1 MWKLH
6 HFAIAYVKLSEPQQ
20 AFFDYLDF
28 LLAEMLEFIS
38 KFHFSYLIC
47 FALIISIIISGQF
60 HFFNW
65 IKFSFWFSRMLH
77 SNQAPVLDLMFTEQK
92 ITIHNV
98 RLFLGII
105 KRRTN
110 TVINRLNYSDQPS
123 KVLAKRDRVPKFNI
137 SDAIASLSASPSP
150 HK

>member
-1 MWKLH
+1 
-6 HFAIAYVKLSEPQQ
+6 
-20 AFFDYLDF
+20 
-28 LLAEMLEFIS
+28 
-38 KFHFSYLIC
+38 
-47 FALIISIIISGQF
+47 
-60 HFFNW
+60 
-65 IKFSFWFSRMLH
+65 MLH

-123 KVLAKRDRVPKFNI
+123 KILAKRDRVPKFNI
-137 SDAIASLSASPSP
+137 SDAIASLTATPSP
-150 HK
+150 TPHK